1 MLVSNGGCVR
11 ETSMEK
17 LADLKP
23 AKVDMTAGT
32 SHPMT
37 DGATAVLVCSE
48 SYLAQRGLTPLASD
62 VRSNMDMINR

>member
-1 MLVSNGGCVR
+1 
-11 ETSMEK
+11 
-17 LADLKP
+17 
-23 AKVDMTAGT
+23 
-32 SHPMT
+32 MT

>member
-23 AKVDMTAGT
+23 AKVDGTMTAGT
-32 SHPMT
+32 SSPMT
-37 DGATAVLVCSE
+37 DGATAVLV
-48 SYLAQRGLTPLASD
+48 
-62 VRSNMDMINR
+62 